1 MNLQKSIKLIGFF
14 QGMAILFLVLTLVGF
29 APTFFLR
36 SLTDAPALPLRIHIH
51 GFFTTGWVV
60 LFLVQ
65 TLLIANT
72 KIDFHRRTGVLG
84 AFIAGGVLL
93 SGLAI
98 LYYVAA
104 GYQENGTELGQA
116 SALVWGNLAGLTV
129 YTIFVGSGIIYRS
142 NPKVHKRLMLLA
154 TLSMMGQPLV
164 RIGHLE
170 MFRLS
175 DSIIMNDAIYGLGG
189 NLLLFSFV
197 VIHDILT
204 LKRVHPVVAW
214 GLPLQLGLTIF
225 TGLVIAN
232 SEFGHS
238 LILFFN

>member
-14 QGMAILFLVLTLVGF
+14 QGMAILFLVLTLIGF

-36 SLTDAPALPLRIHIH
+36 SLTDAPALPFRFHIH

-65 TLLIANT
+65 AFLIANRKT
-72 KIDFHRRTGVLG
+72 GFHRRMGVFGAFVALGVL
-84 AFIAGGVLL
+84 F

-104 GYQENGTELGQA
+104 GYPENGTELGQV
-116 SALVWGNLAGLTV
+116 SALVWGNLAGLAV
-129 YTIFVGSGIIYRS
+129 YAIFVGSGIIYRS
-142 NPKVHKRLMLLA
+142 NPKAHKRLMLLA

-164 RIGHLE
+164 RIGHSDL
-170 MFRLS
+170 FRLS
-175 DSIIMNDAIYGLGG
+175 DSIIVNDAVYGLGG
-189 NLLLFSFV
+189 ILVLFSFV

-204 LKRVHPVVAW
+204 LKRLHPAVAW
-214 GLPLQLGLTIF
+214 GIPLQLGLTIL

>member
-1 MNLQKSIKLIGFF
+1 MNLQKSIKRIGFF

-29 APTFFLR
+29 ARTFFLR
-36 SLTDAPALPLRIHIH
+36 PLFDAPSLPFRFHIH

-65 TLLIANT
+65 TFLIANR
-72 KIDFHRRTGVLG
+72 KIGFHRRMGVFG

-104 GYQENGTELGQA
+104 GSPGNGFELGQA

-129 YTIFVGSGIIYRS
+129 YTIFVSFGIIYRS
-142 NPKVHKRLMLLA
+142 NSKAHKRLMLLA

-164 RIGHLE
+164 RIGHLDL
-170 MFRLS
+170 FRLS
-175 DSIIMNDAIYGLGG
+175 DSIIVNDAIYGLGG
-189 NLLLFSFV
+189 ILLLFSFV
-197 VIHDILT
+197 VIHDIRT
-204 LKRVHPVVAW
+204 IKRVHPAVAW
-214 GLPLQLGLTIF
+214 GIPLQLGLTII
-225 TGLVIAN
+225 TGIVIAN

-238 LILFFN
+238 LILYFN